1 MKLDFGSGFAPVKG
15 WATLDSGAN
24 CTFNSID
31 QIPDNSISKIR
42 FRNVLHHIENMDEL
56 FKSLL
61 PKLRKNAKIIII
73 ECRKEFYY
81 ANFFLDTLWYRSI
94 IPDLS
99 LYISHEYRDY
109 RKNLEMLGFNIK
121 QQSFKEE
128 KEEVVFAKEVR
139 RAN

>member
-1 MKLDFGSGFAPVKG
+1 
-15 WATLDSGAN
+15 
-24 CTFNSID
+24 
-31 QIPDNSISKIR
+31 
-42 FRNVLHHIENMDEL
+42 MDEL
-56 FKSLL
+56 FKCLL

-121 QQSFKEE
+121 QQSFKDE